1 MKYSSLTDDVLVEL
15 LNTGDTDAFQAVYI
29 RYWNELFMVSK
40 KRLHSDDLA
49 AEVVQDIFV
58 DLWERREN
66 LKIENLDRYLF
77 RAAKYKVIDQIR
89 SRLSRKESSDPI
101 IEDMV
106 SYLDQQAD
114 NNLAFEDLNSAL
126 EKILEHM
133 PSKTRD
139 IFRMSRLENHSV
151 REISSLL
158 QIPERTVEYHITQSL
173 RIVREHLK
181 DFVTYLFLLSALL
194 DSF

>member
-1 MKYSSLTDDVLVEL
+1 MKYHILTDDELVKL
-15 LNTGDTDAFQAVYI
+15 LNAGDTYAFQAVYNK
-29 RYWNELFMVSK
+29 YWNELFKVSK
-40 KRLHSDDLA
+40 KRLQSDDAA

-77 RAAKYKVIDQIR
+77 TAVKYKVIDQIR
-89 SRLSRKESSDPI
+89 SKLNRKESSDPI
-101 IEDMV
+101 AEDML
-106 SYLDQQAD
+106 SYFDDQAD
-114 NNLAFEDLNSAL
+114 NNLAFEDLSSAV
-126 EKILEHM
+126 EKILIHL

-158 QIPERTVEYHITQSL
+158 NIPERTVEYHITQSL
-173 RIVREHLK
+173 RLLRAHLK
-181 DFVTYLFLLSALL
+181 DFVTYFFLLSTLI
-194 DSF
+194 S

>member
-1 MKYSSLTDDVLVEL
+1 MKYSSLTDDELAGL
-15 LNTGDTDAFQAVYI
+15 LNAGDTDAFQAVYI
-29 RYWNELFMVSK
+29 KYWNELFKVSK
-40 KRLHSDDLA
+40 KRLHSDELA

-58 DLWERREN
+58 DLWERRDH

-89 SRLSRKESSDPI
+89 KILNSKENCQPI
-101 IEDMV
+101 VEDMV
-106 SYLDQQAD
+106 SYFDEQAD
-114 NNLAFEDLNSAL
+114 NNLAFEDLNSAV
-126 EKILEHM
+126 EKIMEHM

-151 REISSLL
+151 REISSFL

-173 RIVREHLK
+173 RILRVHLK
-181 DFVTYLFLLSALL
+181 DFITYLFLFMTTL
-194 DSF
+194 FN

>member
-1 MKYSSLTDDVLVEL
+1 MKYSSLTDDVLVKL
-15 LNTGDTDAFQAVYI
+15 LNAGDTDAFQAVYI
-29 RYWNELFMVSK
+29 KYWNELFRVSK
-40 KRLHSDDLA
+40 KRLHSDDAA

-77 RAAKYKVIDQIR
+77 TAAKYKVIDQIR
-89 SRLSRKESSDPI
+89 SSLNRKESSDPI
-101 IEDMV
+101 VEDMI
-106 SYLDQQAD
+106 SYFDEQAD
-114 NNLAFEDLNSAL
+114 NNLAFEDLNSAV

-151 REISSLL
+151 REISSCL

-173 RIVREHLK
+173 RILRVHLK
-181 DFVTYLFLLSALL
+181 DFVTYFFLVSTM
-194 DSF
+194 FG